1 MKTTLISAIAL
12 FSLATTVT
20 FAQGV
25 YSKPF
30 DNNRPGQAQAPR
42 NANYDQHPQYTNN
55 APFQG
60 DIKIDQIDALVSL
73 SRRQEKDLRKI
84 ENGYDRLLANPRQAD
99 NIKRELLSRKRQEML
114 AVLTP
119 AQRDQLFAVQY
130 QPNNRYNKNQPSA
143 PYGRRG

>member
-30 DNNRPGQAQAPR
+30 NNNRPGQPQVQAPR
-42 NANYDQHPQYTNN
+42 FGNNDQ
-55 APFQG
+55 FQ
-60 DIKIDQIDALVSL
+60 DDLKIDQLDNMVGL
-73 SRRQEKDLRKI
+73 SFKQEKELRKI
-84 ENGYDRLLANPRQAD
+84 ENNYDRLMANPRQSFDA
-99 NIKRELLSRKRQEML
+99 KRQLQLRKRQDML
-114 AVLTP
+114 AVLTS
-119 AQRDQLFAVQY
+119 AQRNRLFAY
-130 QPNNRYNKNQPSA
+130 QSQPTNRYNKNQPV